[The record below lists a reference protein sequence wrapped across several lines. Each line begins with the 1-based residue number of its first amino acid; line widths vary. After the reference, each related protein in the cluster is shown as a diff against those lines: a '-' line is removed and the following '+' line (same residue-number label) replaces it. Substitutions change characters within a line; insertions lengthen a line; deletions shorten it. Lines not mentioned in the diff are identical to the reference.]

1 MDLDVAGDVGAL
13 AALTTRLSEDKMT
26 KEERDF
32 FDALKLSG
40 AVFPTAR
47 QPTPGSAA
55 HVGNEVEFWLEAG
68 EVLAGPLG
76 ERLVSLRELYH
87 FLPELRGDPFL
98 NSLSQ
103 RDLWDAKERLSGGFC
118 AGCTVHLVRRMLGL
132 RCLRVFLSAQVVG
145 SQSEN
150 QLRGPSL
157 LAAKLETGGEAG
169 TGLRAGRE
177 AVTWLGAGREAASGL
192 GTGREAA
199 SGLGTGREAA
209 TGRGVVEQGTVW
221 KACPC
226 QPRRPATA
234 PCQLPDGT

>member
-1 MDLDVAGDVGAL
+1 MELDVAGDVGAL

-87 FLPELRGDPFL
+87 FLPELRGDR
-98 NSLSQ
+98 S
-103 RDLWDAKERLSGGFC
+103 KGGLGDGRTWQ
-118 AGCTVHLVRRMLGL
+118 ATPVHH
-132 RCLRVFLSAQVVG
+132 
-145 SQSEN
+145 
-150 QLRGPSL
+150 
-157 LAAKLETGGEAG
+157 
-169 TGLRAGRE
+169 
-177 AVTWLGAGREAASGL
+177 LGACECHA
-192 GTGREAA
+192 
-199 SGLGTGREAA
+199 
-209 TGRGVVEQGTVW
+209 Q
-221 KACPC
+221 
-226 QPRRPATA
+226 
-234 PCQLPDGT
+234 